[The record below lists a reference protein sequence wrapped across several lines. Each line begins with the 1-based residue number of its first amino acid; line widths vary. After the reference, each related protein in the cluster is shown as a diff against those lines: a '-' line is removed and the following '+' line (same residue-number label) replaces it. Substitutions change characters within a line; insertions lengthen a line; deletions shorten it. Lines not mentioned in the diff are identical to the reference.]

1 MEPYIGQIQAFGF
14 NFAPKGWAF
23 CNGQLLPIAQYQA
36 LFSLLGT
43 TYGGNGTTTFAL
55 PNLQGRAPIH
65 FGQGPGLSF
74 YDIGEM
80 IGTEN
85 VTLLQSQMPAH
96 NHTLGVSTE
105 PGSSNSP
112 AGKVSAVVIDGS
124 ESAVNAYGS
133 SINSTASAQAIG
145 MAGNNAPVSVMQPV
159 IAINYCIALE
169 GIYPSRP

>member
-14 NFAPKGWAF
+14 NFAPKGWAL
-23 CNGQLLPIAQYQA
+23 CNGQLLSIAQNTA

-43 TYGGNGTTTFAL
+43 TYGGDGINTFAL

-65 FGQGPGLSF
+65 YGQGPGLSF

-80 IGTEN
+80 IGTES

-124 ESAVNAYGS
+124 ESAVNSYGS
-133 SINSTASAQAIG
+133 TINSTASAQAIG
-145 MAGNNAPVSVMQPV
+145 MTGSNNPVPIIQPV
-159 IAINYCIALE
+159 IAISYCIALE